1 MAAPTTL
8 TDRFFK
14 MKKGF
19 FLLYSAGVAGEFS
32 VSTHEPMTGDQD
44 GNGIPAYSIAHC
56 LGRFAAQLLGKIT
69 VSAGFSIGNLQKQFP
84 HL

>member
-19 FLLYSAGVAGEFS
+19 FLLYSTGVAGEFS
-32 VSTHEPMTGDQD
+32 VSTHDPMAGDQD
-44 GNGIPAYSIAHC
+44 GNGISSHSAAYR
-56 LGRFAAQLLGKIT
+56 LGRFAAQLLGKIA
-69 VSAGFSIGNLQKQFP
+69 VSADFSIGNLQKQFP